1 MDHSI
6 ALNTIKR
13 CPPTYPANLSS
24 MRIAIISDTHGLLR
38 PEALTAIEGVELILH
53 GGDIGSADILSQ
65 LAQIAPVHA
74 VRGNNDLNLPWAAD
88 LPDHLTLHLNGWLTL
103 LTHDIADVP
112 ALLDS
117 HTRIVITGHSHKP
130 LIEWRGDRLYLNP
143 GSAGR
148 RRFKLPV
155 TLALLE
161 IGADA
166 LDPQLLH
173 LLP

>member
-1 MDHSI
+1 M
-6 ALNTIKR
+6 K
-13 CPPTYPANLSS
+13 
-24 MRIAIISDTHGLLR
+24 IAIISDTHGLLR

-74 VRGNNDLNLPWAAD
+74 VRGNNDLNLPWATD
-88 LPDHLTLHLNGWLTL
+88 LPDHLTLNLNGWPTL

-112 ALLDS
+112 ALLES
-117 HTRIVITGHSHKP
+117 LTRLIITGHSHKP

-155 TLALLE
+155 TLALLDIHAE
-161 IGADA
+161 A
-166 LDPQLLH
+166 LEPQLIH